1 MSRLFLH
8 QAPIMF
14 YIDWRSGS
22 DSAIRTASSA
32 YSRIETVS
40 SPVLPSL
47 PKASILKAR
56 SLIYRLKR
64 RGESEQACFNP
75 HFTLNQSVVNPLFL
89 TEHKTLLYTDL
100 IAYNSYP
107 FKSSFSSFVQ
117 RISLLTVS
125 YAFLKSINAQ
135 NADFLCFF
143 LVSIILIN
151 ELIRPKKYPSFR

>member
-8 QAPIMF
+8 QVPIMF

-40 SPVLPSL
+40 SPVLLPL
-47 PKASILKAR
+47 PKASILKAM

-64 RGESEQACFNP
+64 TGKSEQACFNP
-75 HFTLNQSVVNPLFL
+75 HFTLNQSVVNPLFF

-107 FKSSFSSFVQ
+107 FKPNFSSFIQ
-117 RISLLTVS
+117 IISLLTEL

-135 NADFLCFF
+135 NVDFLCIFPCF
-143 LVSIILIN
+143 NNIN
-151 ELIRPKKYPSFR
+151 